1 MSLFVIVLFVFLVF
15 TSINDLLP
23 KEKFT
28 GQVQTEQED
37 LHPGFTC
44 WTQGDY

>member
-28 GQVQTEQED
+28 GQVQTE
-37 LHPGFTC
+37 LHPGFTY